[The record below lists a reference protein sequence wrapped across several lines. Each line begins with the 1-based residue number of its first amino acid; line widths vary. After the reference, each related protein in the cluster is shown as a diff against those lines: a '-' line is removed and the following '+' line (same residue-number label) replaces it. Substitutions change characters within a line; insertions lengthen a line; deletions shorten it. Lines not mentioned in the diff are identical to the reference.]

1 MSFLEENAG
10 VKMDSG
16 DLERAEPQYGPED
29 AASGPLESGPSLASL
44 NSAHAGPK
52 VVTQVP
58 EKFTIHDQVHK
69 VLVLNTAPI
78 GESTTL
84 EAVPDRPYIRPAIF
98 FSLPARFSLPDE
110 HEENLIFLAVS
121 EGDLCLY
128 CEMDSERSQPTLQL
142 KKQNLGQLT
151 TWQEE
156 DSKPFAFYRADV
168 GSRNTLESAAYP
180 GWFICTSN
188 NWGEPVGMTNN
199 PGQKEYIDFSFEPV
213 KNVEMSPS
221 EISK

>member
-16 DLERAEPQYGPED
+16 DLERAEPQCGPED

-69 VLVLNTAPI
+69 VLVLNS
-78 GESTTL
+78 GTL
-84 EAVPDRPYIRPAIF
+84 LAVPHKD
-98 FSLPARFSLPDE
+98 
-110 HEENLIFLAVS
+110 
-121 EGDLCLY
+121 
-128 CEMDSERSQPTLQL
+128 PTYAQ
-142 KKQNLGQLT
+142 KQNLGQLT